1 MVGLKLK
8 FQFICILW
16 KVKVQIN
23 IWHWSTSFFADIF
36 SGKFKFRG
44 CAIKFRLCSEVIIL
58 YHAIVTFFLS
68 KTNLQCNADTEVFGD
83 GNLGPPLS
91 SVYIRW
97 RWNNYCCTY
106 RWSLLPQ
113 YNYYTSLFFK
123 VNVDQCKLV
132 HGRKII
138 LPSSL
143 KKKKYLSSKKFL
155 KKVFQR

>member
-1 MVGLKLK
+1 M
-8 FQFICILW
+8 
-16 KVKVQIN
+16 QIN

-113 YNYYTSLFFK
+113 YNYYTSLFF
-123 VNVDQCKLV
+123 QSQRGLV
-132 HGRKII
+132 QVGAWEEDHLALITKKEEI
-138 LPSSL
+138 LVL
-143 KKKKYLSSKKFL
+143 KKFPQKGVSKIKL
-155 KKVFQR
+155 